1 MDEYWYAQV
10 PPVQILAN
18 LSKSLDITL
27 NGRILVC
34 SSSASANL
42 SKSLDITLNE
52 RILVCSM

>member
-1 MDEYWYAQV
+1 MNEYWY
-10 PPVQILAN
+10 VQCDVDAN